1 MPREGG
7 GLPFAGRNGGRWARL
22 SGETF
27 VSGKEAEMRTNEKVG
42 VLERERRRRAELRER
57 GEPDPVAESA
67 KRRLAGLYPPRKEN
81 P

>member
-1 MPREGG
+1 
-7 GLPFAGRNGGRWARL
+7 
-22 SGETF
+22 
-27 VSGKEAEMRTNEKVG
+27 MRTNEKVG